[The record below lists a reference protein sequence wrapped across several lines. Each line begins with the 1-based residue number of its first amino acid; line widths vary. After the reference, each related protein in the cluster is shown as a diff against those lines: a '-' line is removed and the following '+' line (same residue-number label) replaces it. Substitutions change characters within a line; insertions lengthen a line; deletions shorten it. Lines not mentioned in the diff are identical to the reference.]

1 MQTMMGCELT
11 EQACLCLQLK
21 WIKDVSNLNG
31 RSLWVSMRKGHRES
45 GMWIL
50 FLFGRMCSDK
60 PVLVD
65 EYDYVVSQASHEDVT
80 ETGTV

>member
-1 MQTMMGCELT
+1 
-11 EQACLCLQLK
+11 
-21 WIKDVSNLNG
+21 
-31 RSLWVSMRKGHRES
+31 MRKGHRES